1 MMKEL
6 SPIKKSFKEL
16 KFIHIYSGS
25 VITRSQMKDLPFDE
39 TITIRAINR
48 TVKLP
53 LDQLQIVDTK
63 TYKYCVR
70 DIPFSDDWIPVVESD
85 LLSITASEIY
95 TLMSSVRDQE
105 LWTKLSKI
113 LDIKAEEEKYQ
124 TSNYT
129 KCLQF

>member
-1 MMKEL
+1 MMQEL

-25 VITRSQMKDLPFDE
+25 VITRSQMKELPFDE
-39 TITIRAINR
+39 TITIRAIDR

-53 LDQLQIVDTK
+53 LDQVQIVDTK

-85 LLSITASEIY
+85 LLSLTASEIY
-95 TLMSSVRDQE
+95 TLMSSVRDHE

-124 TSNYT
+124 TSRYT

>member
-1 MMKEL
+1 MMQEL

-25 VITRSQMKDLPFDE
+25 VITRSQMKELPFDE
-39 TITIRAINR
+39 TITIRAIDR

-53 LDQLQIVDTK
+53 LDQVQIVDTK

-70 DIPFSDDWIPVVESD
+70 DIPFSDDWIPLVESD
-85 LLSITASEIY
+85 LLSLTASEIY
-95 TLMSSVRDQE
+95 TLMSSVHDHE

-124 TSNYT
+124 TSRYT

>member
-1 MMKEL
+1 MMQEL

-25 VITRSQMKDLPFDE
+25 VITRSQMKELPFDE

-53 LDQLQIVDTK
+53 LDQVQIVDTK

-85 LLSITASEIY
+85 LLSLTASEIY
-95 TLMSSVRDQE
+95 TLMSSVRDHE

>member
-1 MMKEL
+1 MMQEL

-25 VITRSQMKDLPFDE
+25 VITRSQMKELPFDE
-39 TITIRAINR
+39 TITIRAIDR

-53 LDQLQIVDTK
+53 LDQVQIVDTK

-70 DIPFSDDWIPVVESD
+70 DIPFSDDWIPLVESD
-85 LLSITASEIY
+85 LLSLTASEIY
-95 TLMSSVRDQE
+95 TLMSSVRDHE

-124 TSNYT
+124 TSRYT